1 MKKTTIISVI
11 GIVLALAIAW
21 TLGVFTPAS
30 ERGKLPAD
38 KAAALVRMHA
48 PALGA
53 PSAGV
58 TLTEF
63 LDPACSA
70 CAAFYP
76 IVKKILSDSD
86 GKLRLVVRYA
96 PFHRGSDQA
105 VLALEA
111 ARKQGKYWPALEALM
126 ASQASWVQNHTV
138 VAERIWPVLQQAG
151 VDVAQAQK
159 DAQDPK
165 LQAQLEQDMV
175 DLKLLEIAKTPTF
188 FVNDRELQEF
198 GVEPLQALIKEEI
211 AASYK

>member
-1 MKKTTIISVI
+1 MKKSVLISSV

-21 TLGVFTPAS
+21 AIGLFMPAN

-38 KAAALVRMHA
+38 KAAALVRMHS

-53 PSAGV
+53 PGAKV

-70 CAAFYP
+70 CAAFHP

-126 ASQASWVQNHTV
+126 ANQASWVQNHTV

-175 DLKLLEIAKTPTF
+175 DLKLLEVAKTPTF

-198 GVEPLQALIKEEI
+198 GVEPLQALVKEEI
-211 AASYK
+211 AVSYK